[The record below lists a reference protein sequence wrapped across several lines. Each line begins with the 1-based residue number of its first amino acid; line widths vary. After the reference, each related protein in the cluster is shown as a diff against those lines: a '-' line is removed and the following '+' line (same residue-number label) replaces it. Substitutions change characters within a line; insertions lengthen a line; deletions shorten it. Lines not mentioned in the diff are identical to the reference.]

1 LFGEPSSGLAIRPDG
16 TFVQQGNVMR
26 KLNAIGLAGVIAFAS
41 LIWSAAPVSAQA
53 RKPVTDA
60 MREQCRNQIRAA
72 GLGGRFRPAGQRTQR
87 QILFL
92 NCLARLRKR

>member
-1 LFGEPSSGLAIRPDG
+1 
-16 TFVQQGNVMR
+16 MR
-26 KLNAIGLAGVIAFAS
+26 KLNAVGLAGIVTLAALTS
-41 LIWSAAPVSAQA
+41 SAAPSFAQA

-60 MREQCRNQIRAA
+60 MREQCRTQVRAA
-72 GLGGRFRPAGQRTQR
+72 GLGGPFRPASQRTQR

>member
-1 LFGEPSSGLAIRPDG
+1 
-16 TFVQQGNVMR
+16 MR
-26 KLNAIGLAGVIAFAS
+26 KLNAVGLAGIVTLAALTS
-41 LIWSAAPVSAQA
+41 SAAPSFAQA

-60 MREQCRNQIRAA
+60 MREQCRTQVRAA
-72 GLGGRFRPAGQRTQR
+72 GLGGRFRPASQRTQR